1 MKWRTRIESVSYP
14 FNINMDTE
22 VLMLGSCFAQH
33 IGQKLNYLKIRT
45 AINPSGISYNP
56 ISLTRLVQYALSQTV
71 IPVSK
76 LVHNGDKYVHFD
88 FHGTMGHHDQTMCHD
103 KLNAGLFTLRDSLM
117 TSDLIFITLGSAIIY
132 ELITDNSIVSNCHKF
147 PQQQFSKR
155 QLTAEEVIRSLTDM
169 VQLILSH
176 NPSTNIIFTASPIR
190 HVRHGLIENNRSK
203 ATLIASS
210 HSIIDTNDRLFYF
223 PSYELLMDDLRD
235 YRFYKKD
242 LVHPTDSA
250 VDYIWDYLQESF
262 IADSTVDQLKS
273 IQSLMDTYHHRSMT
287 THIEKQI
294 KNLQSL
300 KQKMSSHQLS
310 DRFKGEIAD
319 IEKRLVTLSAS

>member
-1 MKWRTRIESVSYP
+1 MKWRTPIESVSYP
-14 FNINMDTE
+14 FNIGMDTD

-45 AINPSGISYNP
+45 AINPSGNSYNP
-56 ISLTRLVQYALSQTV
+56 VSLARQVTSAITQTAIPLS
-71 IPVSK
+71 S

-88 FHGTMGHHDQTMCHD
+88 FHGTMGHHNQNTCHD
-103 KLNAGLFTLRDSLM
+103 NLNDGLVTLRQSLS
-117 TSDLIFITLGSAIIY
+117 TSDLIFITLGSAIVY
-132 ELITDNSIVSNCHKF
+132 ELIENKSIVSNCHKF

-155 QLTAEEVIRSLTDM
+155 QLTAEEVIRSLTDI
-169 VQLILSH
+169 VQLILTH
-176 NPSTNIIFTASPIR
+176 NPSTTIIFTVSPIR

-203 ATLIASS
+203 ATLIAST
-210 HSIIDTNDRLFYF
+210 HSIVDSYDRAFYF

-262 IADSTVDQLKS
+262 MTDPTVDQLKS

-287 THIEKQI
+287 THIEKQM
-294 KNLQSL
+294 KDLQSL
-300 KQKMSSHQLS
+300 KQKMSDHELS
-310 DRFKGEIAD
+310 DRFSGEIAD
-319 IEKRLVTLSAS
+319 IEKRLLTLSAS